1 MNKLKILSLLMALM
15 TLVACSSNDEPTN
28 LAESTV
34 GSYSGY
40 TVASCGYFSNM
51 IASNQDVTISSS
63 ELNKVNISYHSDTW
77 GTITINGADL
87 SGSEGNVRI
96 TGTGKSVMA
105 HAGNSAKEYDCT
117 VDGSLIGKTL
127 TITFSCPTVMGGLNI
142 EFKQG
147 DIPAEIVI
155 PGTYSGY
162 TEAKSAYF
170 SGMMADDQTIVITKN
185 SDDTYKVVYSSDT
198 WGEFV
203 IEKAIAKYESDKFN
217 ISGSGTTQMGMN
229 GNVKDYDCS
238 LEGAIDPEKENPT
251 FTFSVPT
258 VMGGLTIVFH
268 TGDMPATE

>member
-1 MNKLKILSLLMALM
+1 MILIAFSS
-15 TLVACSSNDEPTN
+15 CSNSDEPTN
-28 LAESTV
+28 LANETV
-34 GSYSGY
+34 GSYTGY

-51 IASNQDVTISSS
+51 VASNQDVTISSS

-77 GTITINGADL
+77 GKITINGAEL
-87 SGSEGNVRI
+87 SISDGNI
-96 TGTGKSVMA
+96 KISGTGTSVMA

-117 VDGSLIGKTL
+117 AEGTLVGKIL
-127 TITFSCPTVMGGLNI
+127 NITFSCPAVMGGLKI

-147 DIPAEIVI
+147 DIPAEIVV
-155 PGTYSGY
+155 PGTYNGY
-162 TEAKSAYF
+162 TEAQSTYF
-170 SGMMADDQTIVITKN
+170 SGMMAEDQTIVITKN
-185 SDDTYKVVYSSDT
+185 SDDSYKVVYSSDT